1 MKIKSIFKKYRYN
14 ENNIN
19 INELKEIMEK
29 QENVL
34 LLDVRSVQEFNEG
47 HLNRSNKYTIIW
59 IKDVFK
65 I

>member
-47 HLNRSNKYTIIW
+47 HLNRSNKYTII
-59 IKDVFK
+59 
-65 I
+65 